1 MYLNTINAIGLA
13 LICYSAFTISTAYS
27 YPSFNSFI
35 PVLGTCLLIVSGL
48 QRSFVSSIYTNV
60 IFEKLGNVSY
70 GWYLW
75 HWPFIVFV
83 EKVFSPRPYVLVLA
97 SVASLL
103 VSIAT
108 YRFIEKPIRYSTRL
122 LGRKAWGVLAF
133 CIVASFVVVFAVDRA
148 TDSGLGL
155 YKERA
160 IDE

>member
-1 MYLNTINAIGLA
+1 M
-13 LICYSAFTISTAYS
+13 
-27 YPSFNSFI
+27 
-35 PVLGTCLLIVSGL
+35 LIVSGL

-75 HWPFIVFV
+75 HWPFIVFA
-83 EKVFSPRPYVLVLA
+83 EKAFSPRPYVLVLA

-108 YRFIEKPIRYSTRL
+108 YRLIEKPIRYSTRL

-133 CIVASFVVVFAVDRA
+133 CIVASFVVVFAVDR
-148 TDSGLGL
+148 D
-155 YKERA
+155 
-160 IDE
+160 